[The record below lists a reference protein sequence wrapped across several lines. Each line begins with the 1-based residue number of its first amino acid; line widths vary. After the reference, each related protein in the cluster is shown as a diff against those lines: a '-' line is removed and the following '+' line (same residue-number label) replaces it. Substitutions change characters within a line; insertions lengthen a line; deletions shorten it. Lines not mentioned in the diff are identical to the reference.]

1 MLSANSDI
9 NNTRPDRRFRY
20 AAGDFGFEILRSRT
34 RENSFLQKNID
45 LFLNKHQQRLQ
56 YTLSQNSLQPQGTS
70 TASNSHSPTI
80 PHRGVETST
89 NPIASSSTM
98 RGRLAAVDSQQTT
111 PQLQGQVDGKGPA
124 MGSDP
129 TPRSS
134 TSRRSLRHLDHQN
147 FQPESS
153 KQLVIDLKNI
163 RKKLNFKTNWPKDD
177 ERSAKRRKRDQIR
190 CKCHLTVWDNRDG
203 APESSLKALT
213 KDCWVTPSETEADGF
228 FVDIEL
234 SSPFILTPQDLMVTQ
249 QTKHGLM
256 TSIIDKYFLE
266 IKLLPCRP
274 GGIWPPIPT
283 LGKSD
288 GDQYAPHVKA
298 DSGELQGAISARYMR
313 LPYAPERDVAL
324 SVYFLFGGITYRTKY
339 GLQVF
344 SEWQTAKFSQT
355 SNGINLASFQ
365 AEPPLAPPTAGRRSK
380 SKPDCNGTVVLPG
393 QQDNRSSGAKK
404 RKAGPD
410 ITTHDST
417 DTYGI
422 PIIPE
427 VSYSFAPA
435 CSTDFNQTRPRA
447 TVEGYRCVTCSRWK
461 TDGLEK
467 LLFHLSTR
475 HSKYIF
481 EVQKARKRQSQTSPT
496 HVEIKVD
503 LATPPP
509 AKKDHASKK
518 TGLSKRI
525 ALRYNQ
531 SASLRFKAAQNAAL
545 ASVPRH
551 AEDRPFEQPRDIP
564 PYDHDHLDEKEFTWS
579 APRQA
584 FNLPAYTEGD
594 RNWVGGK
601 STKPVTA
608 KAKVAGQKNDGK
620 PLRPSEVPDFRRPN
634 YKRHAPVSL
643 YSTGIGRQP
652 SYTSISHRPLSP
664 SEEPLSETD
673 DEIDNEWQIQQH
685 LEDLD
690 HFATK
695 AKWSDQERDFRKR
708 WDRHR
713 MEERYE
719 HASYISN
726 SLVRFVRKN
735 QQWLANADH
744 QLLSVVFDFLERLKS
759 QRRITDDFVV
769 DLSEMIYLTPAR
781 ESTGKSRVSN
791 GFQSNG
797 ARHSPLNHN
806 RGQAT
811 SQLANDDDIAL
822 QLSLQPNRLL
832 DPSKKIASPGAS
844 TTRSDRPPVGLC
856 GLCFKQI
863 DVPAING
870 TFCTNENCG
879 TPGTVYHTK
888 CVETSSG
895 GEKAKHKAIDLD
907 EWKCKSCAPEPQ
919 TLNGLD
925 VASKPGHQ
933 DSPVRTASQ
942 PESPFRSNGF
952 LSQTR
957 QVSVQGRQDRDNY
970 YALRLDG
977 QYDQTRYHQMGTIRS
992 NKSPVAN
999 GSVFG
1004 RPQADVFDVR
1014 RQMDKLKNL
1023 TQPKSLLSR
1032 VDIVECASSVE
1043 DEDRMF

>member
-9 NNTRPDRRFRY
+9 NNSRPDRRFRY

-34 RENSFLQKNID
+34 RANSFLQKNID
-45 LFLNKHQQRLQ
+45 LFLDKHQHRLQ
-56 YTLSQNSLQPQGTS
+56 NTLSQNSLQSHGIS
-70 TASNSHSPTI
+70 TASNSHSPAI
-80 PHRGVETST
+80 PDQAFETKRHS
-89 NPIASSSTM
+89 ISSSNM
-98 RGRLAAVDSQQTT
+98 RGRGAAVNSQQAT
-111 PQLQGQVDGKGPA
+111 PQSQGDLAGNGPA
-124 MGSDP
+124 RGPDSNA
-129 TPRSS
+129 RSS
-134 TSRRSLRHLDHQN
+134 TSRRSLRQLDHQN

-163 RKKLNFKTNWPKDD
+163 RKKLNFKTNWLQDD

-203 APESSLKALT
+203 ASESPLRALT
-213 KDCWVTPSETEADGF
+213 KDCWVTPLETAADGF

-234 SSPFILTPQDLMVTQ
+234 SSPFILTPQDLMVTR
-249 QTKHGLM
+249 QTKHGLI
-256 TSIIDKYFLE
+256 TSIIDKYFME

-274 GGIWPPIPT
+274 GGVWPPIPT

-298 DSGELQGAISARYMR
+298 DSGELQGALSARYMR
-313 LPYAPERDVAL
+313 LPLPPERDVAL

-344 SEWQTAKFSQT
+344 SEWQPAKFPQAP
-355 SNGINLASFQ
+355 NGIDLAYFKP
-365 AEPPLAPPTAGRRSK
+365 EAPPSPPTVGRRSK
-380 SKPDCNGTVVLPG
+380 TRTKSNGPVVLPD
-393 QQDNRSSGAKK
+393 QQNNHGSGANK

-410 ITTHDST
+410 TTTRNSSNSYGTSIT
-417 DTYGI
+417 
-422 PIIPE
+422 PE
-427 VSYSFAPA
+427 VSYTFAPA

-461 TDGLEK
+461 ADRLEK
-467 LLFHLSTR
+467 LLFHLSTC
-475 HSKYIF
+475 HPKYIF
-481 EVQKARKRQSQTSPT
+481 EVQEARERQSQTKTSR
-496 HVEIKVD
+496 VEIKVD
-503 LATPPP
+503 LATPP
-509 AKKDHASKK
+509 AVKRDHSSKK
-518 TGLSKRI
+518 LGLSKRI

-531 SASLRFKAAQNAAL
+531 AALQRFNAAQRSGSASVTQAA
-545 ASVPRH
+545 
-551 AEDRPFEQPRDIP
+551 EERPFEDPRDIP
-564 PYDHDHLDEKEFTWS
+564 PYDHDRLDEKEFSWS

-584 FNLPAYTEGD
+584 FDLPAYTNGD

-601 STKPVTA
+601 PTRPLTV
-608 KAKVAGQKNDGK
+608 KANVPGPKNGGK
-620 PLRPSEVPDFRRPN
+620 PLRPSEVPDFRKPN

-643 YSTGIGRQP
+643 SSTGIGQQP

-690 HFATK
+690 HFAAK

-719 HASYISN
+719 HASFISN

-735 QQWLANADH
+735 QQWLAKADH
-744 QLLSVVFDFLERLKS
+744 KLLSVFFDFLDRLKS

-769 DLSEMIYLTPAR
+769 DLSEMIYLTPAK
-781 ESTGKSRVSN
+781 EPAGNSVVGN
-791 GFQSNG
+791 GIWSNG
-797 ARHSPLNHN
+797 ARPFSLNN
-806 RGQAT
+806 NGGRAT
-811 SQLANDDDIAL
+811 SQLSEDDDIAL

-832 DPSKKIASPGAS
+832 DPSKKNATSEAS
-844 TTRSDRPPVGLC
+844 RSKSNRPQLGFC

-870 TFCTNENCG
+870 TFCTNESCSS
-879 TPGTVYHTK
+879 PGTMYHAK
-888 CVETSSG
+888 CVETSCG
-895 GEKAKHKAIDLD
+895 GEKAKNKAADLD
-907 EWKCKSCAPEPQ
+907 QWKCKWCASESSTANEVSNPTHQEP
-919 TLNGLD
+919 
-925 VASKPGHQ
+925 
-933 DSPVRTASQ
+933 PVRFSR
-942 PESPFRSNGF
+942 EGRSPLRSNGIQG
-952 LSQTR
+952 LPPESALLQHHDR
-957 QVSVQGRQDRDNY
+957 QY
-970 YALRLDG
+970 LYALRLDG
-977 QYDQTRYHQMGTIRS
+977 QHDQTRYQMEPISPNRS
-992 NKSPVAN
+992 LLGN
-999 GSVFG
+999 GSIFG
-1004 RPQADVFDVR
+1004 RPQDEVFDVR

-1032 VDIVECASSVE
+1032 VDIVECGSSVE